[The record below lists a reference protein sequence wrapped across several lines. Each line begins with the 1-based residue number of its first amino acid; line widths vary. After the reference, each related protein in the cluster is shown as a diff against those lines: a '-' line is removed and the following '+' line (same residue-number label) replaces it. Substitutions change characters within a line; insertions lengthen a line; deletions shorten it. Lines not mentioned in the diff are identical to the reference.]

1 MWDFRV
7 LWWFCWGFK
16 RNSILFLLVV
26 VSVCIPKKHCRRVT
40 CSPRTLQHLLSQIF
54 LNGHFDWCELIPHW
68 TFELPIYRIMGYAEH
83 LLIWWMIFSMPSL
96 EKCPVRS
103 LAHFLLCVYIYI
115 YMYWAVQAA
124 CMSLLWYSPL
134 QIFFPSW
141 GWSFSSVLGFIC
153 SAKALKVN

>member
-16 RNSILFLLVV
+16 RNSILFLLVD
-26 VSVCIPKKHCRRVT
+26 VSVCIPKKHCMRVT
-40 CSPRTLQHLLSQIF
+40 YSPHTLQHLLSQIF

-115 YMYWAVQAA
+115 LSCASCLHEFVVIFSFANIFPILRVVFFF
-124 CMSLLWYSPL
+124 CFRFHLLC
-134 QIFFPSW
+134 Q
-141 GWSFSSVLGFIC
+141 GFE
-153 SAKALKVN
+153 S